1 MSGGLVKAVVN
12 WLQRFFKSRNQ
23 NFSRKENTMANGNE
37 RDDKRV
43 ELPDFKPKKPIYH
56 EWDDLGNI
64 GKHGMGH
71 PICSTKC
78 EVEGHTLRVRTR
90 KAASD
95 THCYDAKPHKTNLPS
110 RLAGH
115 MVSNINRVRDLTW
128 VDTVM
133 DTNKVI
139 QHGKGRRKKDC
150 ECIEGWHNRWV
161 LSYESKHGGAN
172 PADYPH
178 GWLGRKLVKDGAEY
192 LEPDIVW
199 EEQTEENYIEP
210 FTMDGEELF
219 DFTYNYLRKISK
231 AENWDLEAK
240 EYDGVE
246 VYDDIASVA
255 MLKFLERQSKTGSRM
270 LDKEGNQRLSK
281 EGKPLYYKHIK
292 NPFRY
297 ATSCVKSAIAMYRKE
312 RAETRLAVVPE
323 DVFDDGTM
331 LMLEHPNQLMDYYTM
346 SKEMPTQSKI
356 TTDTLRELIDRMG
369 LNIHPSHIRSAIDGI
384 LGNPI
389 RYEKAESTKR
399 NIRRLRQAIREASSD
414 KTEGLQDILSNIDIV
429 VDLPTATQAN
439 K

>member
-1 MSGGLVKAVVN
+1 
-12 WLQRFFKSRNQ
+12 
-23 NFSRKENTMANGNE
+23 MASEYTIDDDE
-37 RDDKRV
+37 RM
-43 ELPDFKPKKPIYH
+43 ELPDFNPKKPIYH

-78 EVEGHTLRVRTR
+78 EIEGHTLRVRTR

-115 MVSNINRVRDLTW
+115 MVSNIDRVRDLTW
-128 VDTVM
+128 VDVVM

-139 QHGKGRRKKDC
+139 QHGKGKRKKDC
-150 ECIEGWHNRWV
+150 ECTEGWHNRWV
-161 LSYESKHGGAN
+161 LSYESKYGGAN
-172 PADYPH
+172 PSDYPH
-178 GWLGRKLVKDGAEY
+178 GWLGRKLVLDGTGDM
-192 LEPDIVW
+192 LHKLVW
-199 EEQTEENYIEP
+199 EEEP
-210 FTMDGEELF
+210 DEDYVTLEFMDGKQLYE
-219 DFTYNYLRKISK
+219 FTYNYLRKISK

-255 MLKFLERQSKTGSRM
+255 MLKFIERQSKTGSPM
-270 LDKEGNQRLSK
+270 LDKDGNHRQSRQG
-281 EGKPLYYKHIK
+281 EPLYYKQIK
-292 NPFRY
+292 NPWRY

-323 DVFDDGTM
+323 DVFEDGTM
-331 LMLEHPNQLMDYYTM
+331 LQLEHPNQLMDYYQLT
-346 SKEMPTQSKI
+346 KDKPAQSKI
-356 TTDTLRELIDRMG
+356 TTDVLRELIDKMN
-369 LNIHPSHIRSAIDGI
+369 LDIHPSHIRSAIDGI

-399 NIRRLRQAIREASSD
+399 NIRRLRQAIRNAAPD
-414 KTEGLQDILSNIDIV
+414 KTEGLQQILSDITIE
-429 VDLPTATQAN
+429 VDLPTASQAS